1 MIDPDDFSFNCSE
14 CGEFDCELD
23 HTENNE
29 DEDDSWF
36 FDGSGMVGDI

>member
-1 MIDPDDFSFNCSE
+1 MNDPDDFSFNCQE

-23 HTENNE
+23 HEDSGQ

-36 FDGSGMVGDI
+36 FDGSGMVGDL